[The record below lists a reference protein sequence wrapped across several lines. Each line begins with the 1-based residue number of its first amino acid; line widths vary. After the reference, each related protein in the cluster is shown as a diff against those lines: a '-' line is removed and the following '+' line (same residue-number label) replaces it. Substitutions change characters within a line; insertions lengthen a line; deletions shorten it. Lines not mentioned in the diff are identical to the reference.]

1 MQKRLFKLLFLGMVA
16 SCATGSLDAED
27 RVVGRGSPPLPQ
39 AISLQAAIDYAIE
52 HSFAVLQAKERIQE
66 QYGLHLEVKS
76 GVLPNLSLS
85 SRYSEQDQE
94 LVGFQG
100 AEDDWSV
107 SIRVR
112 QALYSGGSLKASI
125 RAQGALEDAALHDL
139 QVNIQ
144 ATIQEVKTRY
154 YDVLLARD
162 TIEVETQNIELLNE
176 QLANIRSRFEAG
188 AVSHFDV
195 LQAQVSLANAKPALI
210 RANNN
215 YRVAVAELKQSVG
228 YMVAYDPAAEALQFT
243 DSLVAEVQ
251 EYELFEAIHFA
262 LQQRPELAKLKRII
276 DAHEDNIAIAR
287 SDYYPSVDFV
297 GSYDFRRSYFAT
309 DGRFDNSINGW
320 FAGIES
326 VWNIWDGRATK
337 GRVVQA
343 KSQMRQ
349 DELKYNETR
358 LQIEVEVRRAISELQ
373 GAAELL
379 VAAQQVTGQA
389 NESLRM
395 ANERYTVGS
404 STYLDTL
411 QARVAL
417 TDARNNELQANYSY
431 LVSIVNVQHAIGETQ
446 FNLTN

>member
-16 SCATGSLDAED
+16 SCATGFLDAED
-27 RVVGRGSPPLPQ
+27 RVVGRGSTPLPQ

-66 QYGLHLEVKS
+66 QYGLYLEVKS

-100 AEDDWSV
+100 AENDWSV

-125 RAQGALEDAALHDL
+125 RAQGALEDAALYEL

-154 YDVLLARD
+154 YDVVLARD

-176 QLANIRSRFEAG
+176 QLANIQSRFEAG

-210 RANNN
+210 RAKNN

-228 YMVAYDPAAEALQFT
+228 YMIAYDPEAEALQFT

-251 EYELFEAIHFA
+251 EYELFEAIHLA
-262 LQQRPELAKLKRII
+262 LQQRPELAQLKCII

-379 VAAQQVTGQA
+379 VAAQQVTCQA

>member
-1 MQKRLFKLLFLGMVA
+1 M
-16 SCATGSLDAED
+16 
-27 RVVGRGSPPLPQ
+27 
-39 AISLQAAIDYAIE
+39 
-52 HSFAVLQAKERIQE
+52 
-66 QYGLHLEVKS
+66 
-76 GVLPNLSLS
+76 
-85 SRYSEQDQE
+85 
-94 LVGFQG
+94 
-100 AEDDWSV
+100 
-107 SIRVR
+107 
-112 QALYSGGSLKASI
+112 
-125 RAQGALEDAALHDL
+125 
-139 QVNIQ
+139 
-144 ATIQEVKTRY
+144 
-154 YDVLLARD
+154 
-162 TIEVETQNIELLNE
+162 
-176 QLANIRSRFEAG
+176 
-188 AVSHFDV
+188 SHFDM

-228 YMVAYDPAAEALQFT
+228 YMVTYDPAAEALQFT

-251 EYELFEAIHFA
+251 EYELFEAIHVA
-262 LQQRPELAKLKRII
+262 LQQRPELAQLKRII

-446 FNLTN
+446 FKLTN

>member
-1 MQKRLFKLLFLGMVA
+1 MQKRLFKWLFLGMVA
-16 SCATGSLDAED
+16 SFATGSLDAED
-27 RVVGRGSPPLPQ
+27 RVVSRGSTSLPQ
-39 AISLQAAIDYAIE
+39 AISLQVAIDYAIE

-76 GVLPNLSLS
+76 GILPNLSLS

-112 QALYSGGSLKASI
+112 QALYTGGSLKASI
-125 RAQGALEDAALHDL
+125 RAQGALEDAALYEL

-154 YDVLLARD
+154 YDVVLARD

-176 QLANIRSRFEAG
+176 QLVNIRSRYEAG

-215 YRVAVAELKQSVG
+215 YRVAVAELKRSVG
-228 YMVAYDPAAEALQFT
+228 YRVAYDPAAEALQFT

-251 EYELFEAIHFA
+251 EYELFEAIHLA
-262 LQQRPELAKLKRII
+262 LQQRPELAQLKRII

-349 DELKYNETR
+349 DQLKYNETR

-395 ANERYTVGS
+395 ANERYTVGN

>member
-1 MQKRLFKLLFLGMVA
+1 MQKRLFKLLFLGIVVW
-16 SCATGSLDAED
+16 CATGSLDAED
-27 RVVGRGSPPLPQ
+27 RLVDQGSPPLPQ
-39 AISLQAAIDYAIE
+39 AISLQAAIDYAME

-85 SRYSEQDQE
+85 SRYSEQNQE

-125 RAQGALEDAALHDL
+125 RAQGALEDAALYDL

-228 YMVAYDPAAEALQFT
+228 YRVAYDPAAEALQFT

-251 EYELFEAIHFA
+251 EYELFEAIHLA
-262 LQQRPELAKLKRII
+262 LQQRPELAQLKRII

-431 LVSIVNVQHAIGETQ
+431 LVSIVNVQHAIGETK
-446 FNLTN
+446 FKLTN

>member
-262 LQQRPELAKLKRII
+262 LQQRPELAQLKRII